1 MPSKLPRL
9 NVVMPAHMRE
19 WLDQQRQPCES
30 ASQVLRRLIAEAMQR
45 SR

>member
-1 MPSKLPRL
+1 MPSHLPRL
-9 NVVMPAHMRE
+9 NVVMPQAMRE

-30 ASQVLRRLIAEAMQR
+30 ASQVVRRLIHEAMQR

>member
-9 NVVMPAHMRE
+9 NVVMPANMRE
-19 WLDQQRQPCES
+19 WLDRQRQPCES
-30 ASQVLRRLIAEAMQR
+30 ASQVVRRLIAEAMQR